1 MYQGTLAVYAGSLS
15 AGELGQIIVYVIL
28 LASAFAVL
36 GEVYGDLLRA
46 AGATERLMEL
56 LHTQSAVASPA
67 QPQHAPWPEA
77 GSTLA
82 LRGAPT
88 PTLLPPKEPM
98 CHDCAE
104 RLDGWRIEVDSDEVI
119 LRDVHSEMRLVFRRV
134 GDQWVFDSAAL

>member
-1 MYQGTLAVYAGSLS
+1 MAFEDYAVMLAPSMKIVIHLLS
-15 AGELGQIIVYVIL
+15 IVSASNGRGL
-28 LASAFAVL
+28 L
-36 GEVYGDLLRA
+36 
-46 AGATERLMEL
+46 
-56 LHTQSAVASPA
+56 
-67 QPQHAPWPEA
+67 A

-104 RLDGWRIEVDSDEVI
+104 RLEGWRIEVDSDEVI
-119 LRDVHSEMRLVFRRV
+119 LRDVHSELRLVFRRV